1 MKGST
6 TRVPAA
12 SRFPYALLRE
22 DAIWE
27 REVEREMQTLFDPTK
42 APLFRV
48 VLIHQAEKPLLFSSH
63 ITQSPMVCPW
73 SPSSAPSSR
82 LSPFNSPRHIHFRN
96 LWMRLLVS
104 RYTPCRI
111 PASPSLTI

>member
-73 SPSSAPSSR
+73 SSFSATSSR
-82 LSPFNSPRHIHFRN
+82 RSPVNCSPHIHFKN
-96 LWMRLLVS
+96 LWMSFLV
-104 RYTPCRI
+104 PG
-111 PASPSLTI
+111 